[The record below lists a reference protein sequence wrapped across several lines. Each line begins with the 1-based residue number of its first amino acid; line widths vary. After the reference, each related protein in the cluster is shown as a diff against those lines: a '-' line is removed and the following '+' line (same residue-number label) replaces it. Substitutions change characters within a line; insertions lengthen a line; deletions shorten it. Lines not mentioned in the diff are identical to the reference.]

1 QEMANL
7 NQASGNGET
16 ISRGTY
22 NRAQSNLT
30 ASNQKMNIANKA
42 LSSLHAM
49 KAAGTNS
56 LSGSEMDQAQK
67 RVERQIK
74 DAQSKHATLNDA
86 SNAINHVNTGGSITR
101 DNLLKIVNGQKMA
114 QQSTSA
120 STEAKRAEFNQIG
133 GKLANLKTQLANGKP
148 VSHEVQRM
156 QNNYNRIEQ
165 ELSKAENQDKA
176 MRTSGQTFR
185 SAGRT
190 MISNLNDAKE
200 DLKVKQNVK
209 VERENNYSELLKTGG
224 YTKEQLNEFKKDI
237 GNQRTG
243 LEREGRNY
251 ARERQERLSKIQSNM
266 DRASSIMKD
275 SNR

>member
-1 QEMANL
+1 
-7 NQASGNGET
+7 
-16 ISRGTY
+16 
-22 NRAQSNLT
+22 
-30 ASNQKMNIANKA
+30 
-42 LSSLHAM
+42 
-49 KAAGTNS
+49 
-56 LSGSEMDQAQK
+56 
-67 RVERQIK
+67 
-74 DAQSKHATLNDA
+74 
-86 SNAINHVNTGGSITR
+86 
-101 DNLLKIVNGQKMA
+101 
-114 QQSTSA
+114 
-120 STEAKRAEFNQIG
+120 
-133 GKLANLKTQLANGKP
+133 
-148 VSHEVQRM
+148 M